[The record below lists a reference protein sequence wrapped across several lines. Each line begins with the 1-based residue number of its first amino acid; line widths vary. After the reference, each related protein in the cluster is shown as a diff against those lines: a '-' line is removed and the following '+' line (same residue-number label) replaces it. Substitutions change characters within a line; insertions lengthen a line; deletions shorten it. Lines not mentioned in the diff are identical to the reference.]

1 MKMQVHDNFGRS
13 FCQYAGYWKE
23 KKIRIKWMNS
33 YLH

>member
-1 MKMQVHDNFGRS
+1 MKMQVHDNLAEA

-23 KKIRIKWMNS
+23 EIRIKWMNS